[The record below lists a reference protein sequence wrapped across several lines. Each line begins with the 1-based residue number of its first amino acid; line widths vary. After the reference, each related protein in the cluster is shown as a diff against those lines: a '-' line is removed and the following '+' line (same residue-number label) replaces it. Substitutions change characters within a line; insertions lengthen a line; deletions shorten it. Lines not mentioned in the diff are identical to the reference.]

1 MENQAYAVEEWD
13 SDAASWVQIGRSTR
27 DVEAAESLRDAI
39 HAADGVV
46 RLVMH
51 A

>member
-13 SDAASWVQIGRSTR
+13 SDAAAWVQIGGTMR
-27 DVEAAESLRDAI
+27 DKAAAESFRDAI